1 MSNSSLLGS
10 NFIMGEE
17 KALGEGLVKG
27 YEGRIGWEEVTK
39 AHRRKPSVVRKHLIN
54 LKGKVLWR

>member
-1 MSNSSLLGS
+1 
-10 NFIMGEE
+10 MGEE

-27 YEGRIGWEEVTK
+27 YEGRIGWEEVTQ